1 MTTAFNL
8 ENRSRNSD
16 RGISTR
22 HP

>member
-8 ENRSRNSD
+8 ENRFRNSD
-16 RGISTR
+16 RGISSR